1 MGRRYNLKAV
11 VKDEQLEFTV
21 AGRVDTVTVKEFE
34 TTVIKER
41 EAHPNGGIVFEC
53 SGLEYISSAGLRI
66 LLSLR
71 KKEKAPIRLI
81 NVSPRVNEILEVT
94 GFSQLFEVTRGMK
107 DISGREVRKL
117 GGSNSLTIYR
127 MDNDTLLKVYSH
139 EKSLEAIEQE
149 RRYAQVAFMN
159 GIPTII
165 AYDIVMYKGH
175 YGMLYEL
182 VQVDTISSIMNSGVS
197 ELEKFAGDMGK
208 LLKLVHSAEPDPGLL
223 PETQAIYEGWAR
235 KMEPLLKP
243 EEISTLVRLIQAI
256 PPADTVVYGNF
267 YGRNVFVQG
276 SELLLINMAG
286 ISCGNPV
293 FDLGTAY
300 MHYVTEPQQVVKNV
314 TGLDPDG
321 AKMFWDIML
330 RTYLGTEDENLVQR
344 HEEVIRAV
352 ALLRAALTPAIASSL
367 ADGEAERY
375 VEQARSKVFPVA
387 DQLAALLSS
396 AKF

>member
-1 MGRRYNLKAV
+1 MGRRYNLKAAV
-11 VKDEQLEFTV
+11 RDEQLVFTV
-21 AGRVDTVTVKEFE
+21 VGRVDTVTVKEFE
-34 TTVIKER
+34 TTVTMER
-41 EAHPNGGIVFEC
+41 AAHPNGGIVFEC

-71 KKEKAPIRLI
+71 KKEKATIRLI
-81 NVSPRVNEILEVT
+81 NVSPRVSEILEVT
-94 GFSQLFEVTRGMK
+94 GFAQLFEVTRGMK
-107 DISGREVRKL
+107 DISRREVRKL
-117 GGSNSLTIYR
+117 GGSNNLTIYR

-139 EKSLEAIEQE
+139 EKNLEAIEQE
-149 RRYAQVAFMN
+149 RRYAQIAFMN

-182 VQVDTISSIMNSGVS
+182 VQVDTISSIMNYGVS

-223 PETQAIYEGWAR
+223 PETQTLYEGWAR
-235 KMEPLLKP
+235 KMETWLSP
-243 EEISTLVRLIQAI
+243 EEISTLLRLIQAI
-256 PPADTVVYGNF
+256 PPADTIVYGNF

-286 ISCGNPV
+286 ISCGNPL
-293 FDLGTAY
+293 FDLATAY
-300 MHYVTEPQQVVKNV
+300 MHYVAAPEQVVKNV
-314 TGLDPDG
+314 TGLDPEG
-321 AKMFWDIML
+321 AKIFWGIML

-344 HEEVIRAV
+344 HEEVIRAA
-352 ALLRAALTPAIASSL
+352 ALLRAALTPAIASFL
-367 ADGEAERY
+367 AEGEAERY
-375 VEQARSKVFPVA
+375 VEQARSNIFPVA